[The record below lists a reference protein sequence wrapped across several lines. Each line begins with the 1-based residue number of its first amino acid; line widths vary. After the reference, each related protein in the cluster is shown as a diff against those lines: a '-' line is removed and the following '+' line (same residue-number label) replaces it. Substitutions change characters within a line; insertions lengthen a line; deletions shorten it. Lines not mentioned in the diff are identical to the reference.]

1 LQELHCRKVGNVR
14 QAEWNCILARN
25 NQVAIVKVNL
35 VKGVMGSEVNADP
48 IGMHQRRALVPVRPL
63 GLGLLFGGRTK

>member
-1 LQELHCRKVGNVR
+1 M
-14 QAEWNCILARN
+14 
-25 NQVAIVKVNL
+25 VKVNL
-35 VKGVMGSEVNADP
+35 VKGVMGSEVNADS

>member
-1 LQELHCRKVGNVR
+1 LPQVDDVR
-14 QAEWNCILARN
+14 QAEWNYIHARN
-25 NQVAIVKVNL
+25 NQVAMVKVNL
-35 VKGVMGSEVNADP
+35 VKGVMGSEVNADS

>member
-1 LQELHCRKVGNVR
+1 MPQVDDVR
-14 QAEWNCILARN
+14 QAEWNYIHARN
-25 NQVAIVKVNL
+25 NQVAMVKVNL
-35 VKGVMGSEVNADP
+35 VKGVMGSEVNADS